1 MEATKLSTA
10 YRKIGGKPLQYYD
23 MVLLPLQNTE
33 TEKQAMKTSGS
44 FLVLV
49 VFLNLCYAATLI
61 NASVHDDRKTYIVY
75 MGDLPST
82 TTHTS
87 LSAVDE
93 HDSLLLEAIGDEKIA
108 KGSKIHSYGRSFNGF
123 VAKLLPHEATRLAE
137 KENVVSVFP
146 NTVRELHTTRS
157 WDFLGMH
164 EKVRRNDKVES
175 NLIIGILDTAQTPS
189 GIQSHLQTDLV
200 TYPKHSSTQ
209 ALPYGWRPA
218 IGIWI
223 KSPSFSDVGYGPP
236 PSKWKGKCTNGTNFI
251 GCNNKVIGATYYNL
265 DSGPVDDLS
274 PVDNDG
280 HGTHTSSTAAGIPVK
295 GASLYGIAEGT
306 ARGGVPSARIAMYK
320 VCWGVGCTDMDLLA
334 GFDAAIADGV
344 DIISISIGG
353 TPRQFFEDPIAIG
366 SFHAMKN
373 GILTSCSAGNSG
385 PDFASI
391 QNVAPWIMT
400 VAASS
405 INRQFKTT
413 VKLGNGQNVSGIS
426 INTFSPKRQMYSLT
440 NGAHAANYSDG
451 IYGNVSACDW
461 GTLSKSMVKGRIIY
475 CLGTSGQDST
485 IRDLGGEGII
495 MADDN
500 SDLAFPFLIPATTMT
515 VTEGTRIDQYI
526 NTTKTARAVIYKS
539 TTVNMT
545 APFVASFSSRGP
557 QLITPNILKPDIT
570 APGLSILAA
579 YSELASITGNQDD
592 NRFVKFNIISGTS
605 MACPHAAG
613 AAAYVKSFHP
623 DWSPAA
629 IKSSLMTTAK
639 RMKIKQRGGAL
650 GSGSGQ
656 INPTRAIDPGLVYD
670 IQMSSYLSFLCREGY
685 NSSTIRLLTGGKKL
699 YNCSSFKPAQGT
711 DGLNYPSMH
720 TQVASG
726 NSSISAVFY
735 RTVTNVGYGNSV
747 YVARVKLPKGLDVTV
762 VPKTLSF
769 KRRHQKKSFKVV
781 LRGKFMNDRAWVLS
795 ALLEWSDSKHTVRS
809 PILVCRSTTF

>member
-1 MEATKLSTA
+1 MANSSDTFINPPPAIRLRFDGTTSCRDPIYGVYTFFHSSIMALKDYLLGHSFAQCGPLSTYLA
-10 YRKIGGKPLQYYD
+10 SLFPSKGFGFGTSTLDVPSMVTAPSAMTFLHIAISWCISSKRASKFSSIFDTLVWKEIIGNLAIMHHGVDVGKHAIMEFLDLPLETFYLIFIAFVVLRSDRQFRCGFA
-23 MVLLPLQNTE
+23 VLLL
-33 TEKQAMKTSGS
+33 
-44 FLVLV
+44 
-49 VFLNLCYAATLI
+49 
-61 NASVHDDRKTYIVY
+61 
-75 MGDLPST
+75 
-82 TTHTS
+82 
-87 LSAVDE
+87 
-93 HDSLLLEAIGDEKIA
+93 DSLA
-108 KGSKIHSYGRSFNGF
+108 KGL
-123 VAKLLPHEATRLAE
+123 VMVVQLLCC
-137 KENVVSVFP
+137 VV
-146 NTVRELHTTRS
+146 
-157 WDFLGMH
+157 
-164 EKVRRNDKVES
+164 
-175 NLIIGILDTAQTPS
+175 
-189 GIQSHLQTDLV
+189 
-200 TYPKHSSTQ
+200 
-209 ALPYGWRPA
+209 
-218 IGIWI
+218 GIWI
-223 KSPSFSDVGYGPP
+223 KSPSFSDVGFGPP
-236 PSKWKGKCTNGTNFI
+236 PSKWKGNCANGTNFV
-251 GCNNKVIGATYYNL
+251 GCNNKVIGATCYNL

-295 GASLYGIAEGT
+295 DASLYGIAEGT

-320 VCWGVGCTDMDLLA
+320 VCWSVGCTDMDLLA

-440 NGAHAANYSDG
+440 NGAHAANYSDE

-461 GTLSKSMVKGRIIY
+461 GTLSKNMVKGRIIY

-495 MADDN
+495 MAYDN
-500 SDLAFPFLIPATTMT
+500 SDLAFSFLIPATMIT
-515 VTEGTRIDQYI
+515 VTEGTKIDQYI

-557 QLITPNILKPDIT
+557 QSITPNILKPDIT

-579 YSELASITGNQDD
+579 YSELASMTGNRDD

-639 RMKIKQRGGAL
+639 RMKIKQQGGAL

-656 INPTRAIDPGLVYD
+656 INPTRAIHPGLVYD

-735 RTVTNVGYGNSV
+735 RIVTNVGYGNSV
-747 YVARVKLPKGLDVTV
+747 YVARVKSPKGLDVT
-762 VPKTLSF
+762 F
-769 KRRHQKKSFKVV
+769 KRLHQKKSFKVV
-781 LRGKFMNDRAWVLS
+781 LKGKFMNDRAWILS
-795 ALLEWSDSKHTVRS
+795 AVLEWSDSKHTVRS

>member
-1 MEATKLSTA
+1 MPCK
-10 YRKIGGKPLQYYD
+10 
-23 MVLLPLQNTE
+23 LPLPSHERQRQRE
-33 TEKQAMKTSGS
+33 TEKQAMKTSGT
-44 FLVLV
+44 FLVFV
-49 VFLNLCYAATLI
+49 VFFNLCHTTTLI

-93 HDSLLLEAIGDEKIA
+93 HDSLLLEAIGDEMIA
-108 KGSKIHSYGRSFNGF
+108 KESKIHSYGRSFNGF
-123 VAKLLPHEATRLAE
+123 VAKLLPHEATRLSE
-137 KENVVSVFP
+137 KESVVSVFP

-157 WDFLGMH
+157 WDFLGMP
-164 EKVRRNDKVES
+164 EKVRRIDKVES
-175 NLIIGILDTAQTPS
+175 NLIIGILDT
-189 GIQSHLQTDLV
+189 
-200 TYPKHSSTQ
+200 
-209 ALPYGWRPA
+209 
-218 IGIWI
+218 GIWM
-223 KSPSFSDVGYGPP
+223 KSPSFSDVGFGPP
-236 PSKWKGKCTNGTNFI
+236 PSKWKGKCANGTNFV
-251 GCNNKVIGATYYNL
+251 GCNNKVIGATCYNL

-295 GASLYGIAEGT
+295 DASLYGIAEGT

-320 VCWGVGCTDMDLLA
+320 VCWSVGCTDMDLLA

-440 NGAHAANYSDG
+440 NGAHAANYSDE

-461 GTLSKSMVKGRIIY
+461 GTLSKNMVKGRIIY

-495 MADDN
+495 MAYDN
-500 SDLAFPFLIPATTMT
+500 SDLAFSFLIPATMIT
-515 VTEGTRIDQYI
+515 VTEGTKIDQYI

-557 QLITPNILKPDIT
+557 QSITPNILKPDIT

-579 YSELASITGNQDD
+579 YSELASMTGNRDD

-639 RMKIKQRGGAL
+639 RMKIKQQGGAL

-656 INPTRAIDPGLVYD
+656 INPTRAIHPGLVYD
-670 IQMSSYLSFLCREGY
+670 IQMSSYLSFLCKEGY

-747 YVARVKLPKGLDVTV
+747 YVAKVKSPKGLDVTV

-769 KRRHQKKSFKVV
+769 KRLHQKKSFKVV
-781 LRGKFMNDRAWVLS
+781 LKGKFMNDRAWILS
-795 ALLEWSDSKHTVRS
+795 AVLEWSDSKHTVRS